1 MDILARD
8 DAPLTDEQWAQLDD
22 MVASTAKKYLT
33 ARRLLPIYGPL
44 GVGMPVVPAAEVAGG
59 TEEPIHLS
67 GRKLT
72 LLEELNADFSLNLM
86 HFAEAERMGAPVSFA
101 PALIAAQEIARR
113 EDEVLFNGA
122 EETDVP
128 GLLNVEG
135 AHFMEASDWN
145 EEGALVNDFARAVD
159 ALGNAGYP
167 GPYGVAISPGTKAL
181 AHRILKGS
189 RLEIEIL
196 QDLAEAGLY
205 ASGILGH
212 RMLVMEVGRAN
223 ADLALGM
230 DITTTYLDQDERTH
244 IFRIMET
251 LALRMKRPD
260 SIVVLQ

>member
-8 DAPLTDEQWAQLDD
+8 DAPLTDEQWAQLDE
-22 MVASTAKKYLT
+22 MVTATAKKYLT

-44 GVGMPVVPAAEVAGG
+44 GVGLPVVPAAELSVG
-59 TEEPIHLS
+59 TDEPAHLT
-67 GRKLT
+67 GKKLT
-72 LLEELNADFSLNLM
+72 LLQELNADFSLNLM
-86 HFAEAERMGAPVSFA
+86 HFAEAERMGVPLSFA
-101 PALIAAQEIARR
+101 PALAAAQDIATQ
-113 EDEVLFNGA
+113 EDDVLYNGSD
-122 EETDVP
+122 ETGVP
-128 GLLNVEG
+128 GLLEVEG
-135 AHFMEASDWN
+135 SHVIEASDWN
-145 EEGALVNDFARAVD
+145 EEGMLVRDFARAVD

-167 GPYGVAISPGTKAL
+167 GPYAVVVSPGTKAL
-181 AHRILKGS
+181 AYRTLKGP
-189 RLEIEIL
+189 RLEIEIV

-205 ASGILGH
+205 ASSVLGQ

-251 LALRMKRPD
+251 LALRVKRPD